1 MSELVW
7 DQVGERLYETGVDKG
22 VLYPIQEDNKYSKG
36 FAWNGLSGVTQN
48 PSGAEPTA
56 VYADN
61 TKYLNLMSA
70 EEFAATLEAYT
81 YPDEFAEC
89 DGSKSIA
96 KGVTISQQKRKTFGL
111 SYRTKIGND
120 VDGDEHGYK
129 LHLVYGAL
137 AKPSSKAYK
146 TASDTPEAITMS
158 WELSTTPVA
167 VTDMKPTAHLEV
179 DSTKTDPTKL
189 AALEK
194 ILYGS
199 ADVEPRLPLPDEVKT
214 LMSVG

>member
-1 MSELVW
+1 MAELVW
-7 DQVGERLYETGVDKG
+7 DEVGKRIYETGVEKG
-22 VLYPIQEDNKYSKG
+22 VLYPIQEGGQYSKG
-36 FAWNGLSGVTQN
+36 FAWNGLSGLTEN

-61 TKYLNLMSA
+61 IKYLNLMSA
-70 EEFAATLEAYT
+70 EEFDATLEAYT
-81 YPDEFAEC
+81 YPDKFEEC
-89 DGSKSIA
+89 DGSRSIA
-96 KGVTISQQKRKTFGL
+96 NGVTVGQQKRKMFGL
-111 SYRTKIGND
+111 CYRTKIGND
-120 VDGDEHGYK
+120 VEGDDYGYK
-129 LHLVYGAL
+129 LHLVYGAM

-146 TASDTPEAITMS
+146 TASDNPEAITMS
-158 WELSTTPVA
+158 WDLTTTPVA
-167 VTDMKPTAHLEV
+167 VAGMKPTAHLEI

-199 ADVEPRLPLPDEVKT
+199 AESEPRLPLPDEIKT